1 MFDNSRIGLY
11 EYLYDLFYGVVMDN
25 VYSISEPQELTES
38 DVQDGFIVI
47 KIDTMLDNSEFD
59 REAYGQVRCNVYV
72 YVPPI
77 SRGRLDFD
85 KYKEF
90 EDAVNNVI
98 ENARFDRNLK
108 YLVEDGNTLS
118 SDTFEIT
125 NADNTFFMFIKSFI
139 VTISNFN

>member
-11 EYLYDLFYGVVMDN
+11 EYLYDLFYGVVTDN

-59 REAYGQVRCNVYV
+59 REAYGRVRCNVYV